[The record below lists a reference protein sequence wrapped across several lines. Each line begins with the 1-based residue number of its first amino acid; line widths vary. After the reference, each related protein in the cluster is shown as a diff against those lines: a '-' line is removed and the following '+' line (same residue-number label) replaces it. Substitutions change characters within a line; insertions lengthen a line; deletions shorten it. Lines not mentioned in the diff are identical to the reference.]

1 MANGQMKPVAAL
13 LLFLNFCMYA
23 IVLGIGGWAVNK
35 AIDDGFIIGP
45 GFELPAHFSPI
56 YFPMGNAA
64 TGFFVTFAMLAGV
77 AGVASVIAGLN
88 HIRSWHGGSFH
99 RQLRLPGLLGLLL
112 YLPWGQPLNSGIKSK
127 VERCQSLS

>member
-1 MANGQMKPVAAL
+1 MANNQMQPVAGL
-13 LLFLNFCMYA
+13 LLFLNFCMYV

-35 AIDDGFIIGP
+35 AIDHGFIIGP

-77 AGVASVIAGLN
+77 VGVASAIAGIN
-88 HIRSWHGGSFH
+88 HIRSWHASSLPSAASVAGVAWTLTLLAMGSDT
-99 RQLRLPGLLGLLL
+99 LLTLAIFR
-112 YLPWGQPLNSGIKSK
+112 Y
-127 VERCQSLS
+127 